1 MSNVEDYE
9 YDDDDNQP
17 EQPRQNPLRAR
28 MKQLEKENAEKEQ
41 ALAEALN
48 AKRELTF
55 LKAGINPDEA
65 KFKYFVKAYD
75 GELAPDAIRQAAIE
89 AQLMSPPNQIGND
102 ETGAWSRTDQVA
114 AGTHVTTP
122 EPDLI
127 TRINRAKSEQE
138 IMDILAEAQAQ
149 L

>member
-1 MSNVEDYE
+1 MSNVEDF
-9 YDDDDNQP
+9 YDDDDDSQQD
-17 EQPRQNPLRAR
+17 QPRTNPLRQR
-28 MKQLEKENAEKEQ
+28 MKQLEKDNAEKEK
-41 ALAEALN
+41 ALAEALQ
-48 AKRELTF
+48 AKRELNF
-55 LKAGINPDEA
+55 LKAGVNPDDP

-75 GELAPDAIRQAAIE
+75 GELSSDAIKQAAIE
-89 AQLMSPPNQIGND
+89 AQLMSPPNQVGND
-102 ETGAWSRTDQVA
+102 ETGAWSRTDHVA

>member
-1 MSNVEDYE
+1 MSNIEDFYDE
-9 YDDDDNQP
+9 DDDQQ

-41 ALAEALN
+41 ALAKALQ
-48 AKRELTF
+48 AQRELNF
-55 LKAGINPDEA
+55 MKAGINPDDA

-75 GELAPDAIRQAAIE
+75 GELAPDAIKQAAIE
-89 AQLMSPPNQIGND
+89 AQLMSPANQIGQ
-102 ETGAWSRTDQVA
+102 EEAGAWGRTDNVA
-114 AGTHVTTP
+114 AGTHVATP

-138 IMDILAEAQAQ
+138 IMEILAEAQAQ